1 MLVREL
7 GHKRARELGHKRVR
21 GLADQRSART
31 FHWY

>member
-7 GHKRARELGHKRVR
+7 GHKRARELGHKRAR
-21 GLADQRSART
+21 GLADQRSAHT